1 MGTIPDDLKKTKEME
16 DFEKETGKRA
26 IWRGSITETFKK
38 WQKGEDDFDIDK
50 ERISLYVSKD
60 IKDEWLNFASNNEY
74 STLSK
79 LIREALKF
87 FIEYRS
93 KIIIKYKNVD
103 IDLLSSLSH
112 DLKEPLTSIK
122 GYLQLIIETHGNTLE
137 DKVISIIKNVLGQCS
152 ILENKII
159 DYLDK
164 FETEKEEEINGLLEY
179 DLLLIEDDVETVN
192 LLTSYFD
199 SLGFSCKGVLSGF
212 KGLKELKR
220 HIPKLILLDIILPDI
235 NGYEV
240 LKRIRADSKLKDIPV
255 FFLTAIPNIEV
266 EKKITKLGATGA
278 ILKPFNLSDFD
289 TLHKYL
295 NIK

>member
-1 MGTIPDDLKKTKEME
+1 MDNIPEDLKKTKEME
-16 DFEKETGKRA
+16 KFERETGKRA
-26 IWRGSITETFKK
+26 IWRGNITESYKK
-38 WQKGEDDFDIDK
+38 WQKGEIDFEIDK
-50 ERISLYVSKD
+50 ERISLYISKD
-60 IKDEWLNFASNNEY
+60 VKDEWLNFANNNNY

-79 LIREALKF
+79 LIRESLKF

-93 KIIIKYKNVD
+93 KIIIRDKNID

-122 GYLQLIIETHGNTLE
+122 GYLQLIIEAHGNTLE

-152 ILENKII
+152 ILENKIV

-164 FETEKEEEINGLLEY
+164 FETVKEEDIKELLEY

-199 SLGFSCKGVLSGF
+199 SLGISCQGVLSGF

-220 HIPKLILLDIILPDI
+220 NIPKLILLDIILPDI

-240 LKRIRADSKLKDIPV
+240 MKRIRADSRLKDIPV
-255 FFLTAIPNIEV
+255 YYLTAIPSIEV
-266 EKKITKLGATGA
+266 EKKIHDLDATGA

-289 TLHKYL
+289 DINKY
-295 NIK
+295 IKSK

>member
-1 MGTIPDDLKKTKEME
+1 MNKITEDLKKTKEME
-16 DFEKETGKRA
+16 KFERETGKRA
-26 IWRGSITETFKK
+26 IWRGSITESYKK
-38 WQKGEDDFDIDK
+38 WQKGEVDFEIDK
-50 ERISLYVSKD
+50 ERISLYIAKD
-60 IKDEWLNFASNNEY
+60 VKDEWINFANNNNY
-74 STLSK
+74 TTLSK
-79 LIREALKF
+79 LIRESLKF

-93 KIIIKYKNVD
+93 KIIIRDKNVD

-122 GYLQLIIETHGNTLE
+122 GYLQLIIEAHGNTLE

-152 ILENKII
+152 ILENKIV

-164 FETEKEEEINGLLEY
+164 FETVKDEEIKELLEY

-199 SLGFSCKGVLSGF
+199 SLGISCQGVMSGF

-220 HIPKLILLDIILPDI
+220 NIPKLILLDIILPDI

-240 LKRIRADSKLKDIPV
+240 MKRIRADNRLKDIPV
-255 FFLTAIPNIEV
+255 YYLTAIPSIEV
-266 EKKITKLGATGA
+266 EKKIQELGATGA

-289 TLHKYL
+289 EIQKY
-295 NIK
+295 IKSK

>member
-38 WQKGEDDFDIDK
+38 WQKGEDDFDLDK

-122 GYLQLIIETHGNTLE
+122 GYLQLIIEAHGNTLE

-164 FETEKEEEINGLLEY
+164 FETEKEEEINGLIEY

>member
-16 DFEKETGKRA
+16 NFEKETGKRA

-164 FETEKEEEINGLLEY
+164 FETEKEEEINGLSEY

-240 LKRIRADSKLKDIPV
+240 LKRIRADSKLKELPV

>member
-38 WQKGEDDFDIDK
+38 WQKGEDDFDLDK

-103 IDLLSSLSH
+103 IDFLSSLSH

-122 GYLQLIIETHGNTLE
+122 GYLQLIIEAHGNTLE
-137 DKVISIIKNVLGQCS
+137 EKVISIIKNVLGQCS

-164 FETEKEEEINGLLEY
+164 FEAEKEEEINGLSEY

>member
-122 GYLQLIIETHGNTLE
+122 GYLQLIIEAHGNTLE

-164 FETEKEEEINGLLEY
+164 FETEKEEEINGLIAY

>member
-1 MGTIPDDLKKTKEME
+1 ME
-16 DFEKETGKRA
+16 NFERETGKRA
-26 IWRGSITETFKK
+26 IWRGAITESFKK
-38 WQKGEDDFDIDK
+38 WQKGEDDFEIDK

-60 IKDEWLNFASNNEY
+60 VKDEWLSFANSNDY

-93 KIIIKYKNVD
+93 KIIIKDKNVD

-122 GYLQLIIETHGNTLE
+122 GYLQLVIEAHGNAME
-137 DKVISIIKNVLGQCS
+137 DKVFSIIKNVLSQCL
-152 ILENKII
+152 ILEKKIVE
-159 DYLDK
+159 YLDK
-164 FETEKEEEINGLLEY
+164 FEIEKEEEIDEKIKY
-179 DLLLIEDDVETVN
+179 DILLIEDDTETVN

-199 SLGFSCKGVLSGF
+199 SLGVSCKGLLSGF

-220 HIPKLILLDIILPDI
+220 YKPKLILLDIILPDI
-235 NGYEV
+235 NGYEI
-240 LKRIRADSKLKDIPV
+240 LKRVRADSKLKDVPV

-266 EKKITKLGATGA
+266 EKKIEDLGATGA
-278 ILKPFNLSDFD
+278 ILKPFNLADFD
-289 TLHKYL
+289 IIKKYL
-295 NIK
+295 NEK

>member
-1 MGTIPDDLKKTKEME
+1 MKKTKEME
-16 DFEKETGKRA
+16 IFERETGKRSV
-26 IWRGSITETFKK
+26 WRGNITESFKK
-38 WQKGEDDFDIDK
+38 WQRGESNIEIDK
-50 ERISLYVSKD
+50 ERISLYISKD
-60 IKDEWLNFASNNEY
+60 VKDEWLNFANNNNY

-79 LIREALKF
+79 LIRESLRF

-93 KIIIKYKNVD
+93 KIIIRDKTVD

-122 GYLQLIIETHGNTLE
+122 GYLQLIIETYGNTLE
-137 DKVISIIKNVLGQCS
+137 DKVISIIKNVLGRCS
-152 ILENKII
+152 ILENKIV

-164 FETEKEEEINGLLEY
+164 FETEKEEEINELIEY

-199 SLGFSCKGVLSGF
+199 SLGISCQGVLSSF

-220 HIPKLILLDIILPDI
+220 NIPKLILLDIILPDI

-240 LKRIRADSKLKDIPV
+240 IKRIRADNRLKDIPV
-255 FFLTAIPNIEV
+255 YFLTAIPSVEV
-266 EKKITKLGATGA
+266 EKKVQELGATGA
-278 ILKPFNLSDFD
+278 IFKPFNLSDFD
-289 TLHKYL
+289 TIHKYL
-295 NIK
+295 NSK

>member
-16 DFEKETGKRA
+16 NFEKETGKRA

-122 GYLQLIIETHGNTLE
+122 GYLQLIIEAHGNTLE

-164 FETEKEEEINGLLEY
+164 FETEKEEETNGLSEY

-295 NIK
+295 NSK

>member
-16 DFEKETGKRA
+16 DFEKKTGKRA

-38 WQKGEDDFDIDK
+38 WQKGEDDFDLDK

-122 GYLQLIIETHGNTLE
+122 GYLQLIIEAHGNTLE

-164 FETEKEEEINGLLEY
+164 FETEKEEEINGLIEY

-295 NIK
+295 NSK

>member
-1 MGTIPDDLKKTKEME
+1 MDKIPDDLKKTKEMKN
-16 DFEKETGKRA
+16 FESETGKRA
-26 IWRGSITETFKK
+26 IWRGNITESFKK
-38 WQKGEDDFDIDK
+38 WQKGENDFEIDK

-60 IKDEWLNFASNNEY
+60 NKDEWLNFANKNDY

-93 KIIIKYKNVD
+93 KIIIKNKNVD

-122 GYLQLIIETHGNTLE
+122 GYLQLVIEAHGNKLD

-152 ILENKII
+152 ILENKIV

-164 FETEKEEEINGLLEY
+164 FETEKEEVDEKIKY
-179 DLLLIEDDVETVN
+179 DILLIEDDTETVN

-199 SLGFSCKGVLSGF
+199 SLGISCKGVLSGF

-220 HIPKLILLDIILPDI
+220 YEPKLVLLDIILPDI
-235 NGYEV
+235 NGYEI
-240 LKRIRADSKLKDIPV
+240 LKRIRVDKKLKDIPV
-255 FFLTAIPNIEV
+255 FFLTAIPSIEV
-266 EKKITKLGATGA
+266 EKKVEDLGANGA
-278 ILKPFNLSDFD
+278 ILKPFNLADFNVIQ
-289 TLHKYL
+289 KYL
-295 NIK
+295 NEQ

>member
-1 MGTIPDDLKKTKEME
+1 MDNIPEDLKKTKEME
-16 DFEKETGKRA
+16 IFERETGKRSV
-26 IWRGSITETFKK
+26 WRGNITESFKK
-38 WQKGEDDFDIDK
+38 WQRGESNIEIDK
-50 ERISLYVSKD
+50 ERISLYISKD
-60 IKDEWLNFASNNEY
+60 VKDEWLNFANNNNY

-79 LIREALKF
+79 LIRESLRF

-93 KIIIKYKNVD
+93 KIIIRDKTVD

-122 GYLQLIIETHGNTLE
+122 GYLQLIIETYGNTLE
-137 DKVISIIKNVLGQCS
+137 DKVISIIKNVLGRCS
-152 ILENKII
+152 ILENKIV

-164 FETEKEEEINGLLEY
+164 FETEKEEEINELIEY

-199 SLGFSCKGVLSGF
+199 SLGISCQGVLSSF

-220 HIPKLILLDIILPDI
+220 NIPKLILLDIILPDI

-240 LKRIRADSKLKDIPV
+240 IKRIRADNRLKDIPV
-255 FFLTAIPNIEV
+255 YFLTAIPSVEV
-266 EKKITKLGATGA
+266 EKKVQELGATGA
-278 ILKPFNLSDFD
+278 IFKPFNLSDFD
-289 TLHKYL
+289 TIHKYL
-295 NIK
+295 NSK

>member
-16 DFEKETGKRA
+16 DFEKKTGKRA

-38 WQKGEDDFDIDK
+38 WQKGEDDFDLDK

-122 GYLQLIIETHGNTLE
+122 GYLQLIIEAHGNTLE

-164 FETEKEEEINGLLEY
+164 FETEKEEEINGLIGY